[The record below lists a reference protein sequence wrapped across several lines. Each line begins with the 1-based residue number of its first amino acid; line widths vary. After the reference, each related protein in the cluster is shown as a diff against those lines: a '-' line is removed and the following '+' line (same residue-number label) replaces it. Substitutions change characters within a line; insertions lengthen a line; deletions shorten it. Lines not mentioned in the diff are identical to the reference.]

1 MNWQDIGGRTKRQHV
16 VIEWNYGIRIRI
28 LCKQPMPLFARFK
41 IERKKPL
48 PHCQKC
54 IEELKKLI
62 QESVTKYEFKPTKNF
77 INPITG

>member
-28 LCKQPMPLFARFK
+28 LCKQPMSLFARFK

-48 PHCQKC
+48 PHCRKC
-54 IEELKKLI
+54 IATLLLLI
-62 QESVTKYEFKPTKNF
+62 IEADDETTN
-77 INPITG
+77 